1 MISMTKL
8 SDAALNPDLLIF
20 IFFFCAGKSVER
32 EGPIPVLRALLSSG
46 LPVPVEA

>member
-1 MISMTKL
+1 MISMTRSPTL
-8 SDAALNPDLLIF
+8 
-20 IFFFCAGKSVER
+20 IFFFFFTVCAGKSVER